1 MSRIA
6 SILDT
11 LEQPHIEYSF
21 QGWDSCYV
29 CHCGRVVW
37 GMEDDG
43 LSFSVSH
50 EKRKERAQY
59 YDIAVS
65 F

>member
-11 LEQPHIEYSF
+11 LEQPWIKYSF
-21 QGWDSCYV
+21 QGWNSCYV
-29 CHCGRVVW
+29 CHCGRVAW
-37 GMEDDG
+37 GIEDS

-50 EKRKERAQY
+50 EKQKERAQY
-59 YDIAVS
+59 YDTAVS